1 MTVSAVYLYGIVAAK
16 ENLNFGQIGL
26 GKGKVSILQYDDL
39 GAVVSE
45 LPPNYIATAEDA
57 LIHEAVIRKVM
68 EDHTIIPMGFGV
80 IAEDYAKVNNILKR
94 GRMTL
99 KQALEKIKNKIQVN
113 VTVSWDKKAVLER
126 ILKEKKDVKALS
138 KKVSQRSEK
147 KLRIELGKRVQR
159 YLDEKR
165 KEIVP
170 VITGSLRSLSE
181 SFDENKVKDKDTLM
195 NISFLL
201 DKTLEQE
208 FYDKTDELE
217 SKYIKQIKL
226 LAVGPLPPYNFS
238 LIEVRKPDFDAIDDA
253 RKTLGLGEE
262 SNIAEINSAYK
273 RLVHNYHPDLNP
285 EKPSAA
291 IKLGKIKKA
300 YNVLTEYCRHHL
312 CSFNRLDIEET
323 IIIREKT

>member
-1 MTVSAVYLYGIVAAK
+1 MASAVYLYGIVAAK
-16 ENLNFGQIGL
+16 DSLNFGQIGL
-26 GKGKVSILQYDDL
+26 GKNKVSILQYDDI

-45 LPPNYIATAEDA
+45 FPPNYNAAAVDA
-57 LIHEAVIRKVM
+57 LTHEAVIRKVM

-80 IAEDYAKVNNILKR
+80 IAEDYAKIENILKR
-94 GRMTL
+94 GHMTL

-113 VTVSWDKKAVLER
+113 VTVSWDKKAILER
-126 ILKEKKDVKALS
+126 ILTENKDVKALS
-138 KKVSQRSEK
+138 ERVNQKSGN

-159 YLDEKR
+159 CLDEKR

-195 NISFLL
+195 NISFLV
-201 DKTLEQE
+201 DKAREQE

-238 LIEVRKPDFDAIDDA
+238 KIEVRKPDFDVIDDA
-253 RKTLGLGEE
+253 RKTLGVGEE
-262 SNIAEINSAYK
+262 SNMAEINSAYN
-273 RLVHNYHPDLNP
+273 RLIHNYHPDLNP

-291 IKLGKIKKA
+291 TKLDKIKKA
-300 YNVLTEYCRHHL
+300 YDVLTEYCQHHL
-312 CSFNRLDIEET
+312 FSFNRLDIEET